1 MKIDNNLKPVP
12 PAQSSAKASAPKAE
26 ATAAP
31 KAQQES
37 VQISPF
43 SAHMQA
49 VESSMTSSSVVNFD
63 KVNQIKQAISEGR
76 FQINP
81 EAISEKLINSV
92 KDLLQANQKNA

>member
-1 MKIDNNLKPVP
+1 MKIDNNLKPV
-12 PAQSSAKASAPKAE
+12 ASGQSIVKTSAPKAA
-26 ATAAP
+26 ATP
-31 KAQQES
+31 KIQQES

-43 SAHMQA
+43 STQLQA
-49 VESSMTSSSVVNFD
+49 VKSSLASVSVVNVD

-92 KDLLQANQKNA
+92 KDLIQANQKNA